1 MSSGGKLQLAFRGPQ
16 DAYISGRPQM
26 TFFKA
31 VYKRYTNF
39 AKECVW
45 CPFDGNPRQG
55 GKSTATIE
63 RQGDLIQE
71 AFITADIDNPSVTNL
86 GSGGVTTASNNLA
99 YAGERLIE
107 SVELYIGQQLIDKHY
122 QRWWRVF
129 SELYHDD
136 AKKAQYSKMT
146 SPDGAATK
154 CRVYLPLI
162 FFFNRNPGLALPLVS
177 IPNQQ
182 VRLTFNWSPD
192 EGVWATAP
200 EVIDSSIKCW
210 VNYIYLDDEERRV
223 MSDRDQSYLID
234 QVQYSGGENI
244 NSTAEGAAV
253 TPQRIPLNFKHP
265 VKELY
270 WCAPYILA
278 GDITQRQWN
287 YSIKS
292 LGVTEVLDNTTA
304 PSTEQTEPHL
314 SGGIVRLGI
323 GADTGVSETDDGT
336 LQSLSIE
343 INKSKVAEEQGGKYY
358 NSIQPFQYHSGCPVP
373 GIYSYSFATDP
384 ESIKPTGSCN
394 FSRIQDAAAFVRFK
408 TGTTTA
414 NPNMEI
420 FATNFNVLD
429 IKKGFASLAFS
440 S

>member
-55 GKSTATIE
+55 GKSTAIIE

-71 AFITADIDNPSVTNL
+71 AFITADVT
-86 GSGGVTTASNNLA
+86 VTDDDLNGTTGATVSDSLA
-99 YAGERLIE
+99 YAGERLID

-122 QRWWRVF
+122 QRWWRLF

-146 SPDGAATK
+146 SPDSAGTCK
-154 CRVYLPLI
+154 IYLPLI

-177 IPNQQ
+177 MPNQQ
-182 VRLTFNWSPD
+182 VRLTFNWNNV
-192 EGVWATAP
+192 EGIWATAP
-200 EVIDSSIKCW
+200 QVAPASIKCW
-210 VNYIYLDDEERRV
+210 VNYIYLDDEERKV
-223 MSDRDQSYLID
+223 MSNREQSYLID
-234 QVQYSGGENI
+234 QVQFSGGENI
-244 NSTAEGAAV
+244 PANAATGAGATV
-253 TPQRIPLNFKHP
+253 HRVPIDFKHP
-265 VKELY
+265 VKELV
-270 WCAPYILA
+270 WCFPSAA
-278 GDITQRQWN
+278 TTNAQFN
-287 YSIKS
+287 YTDKEIN
-292 LGVTEVLDNTTA
+292 VTEMID
-304 PSTEQTEPHL
+304 SGQIEPHL
-314 SGGIVRLGI
+314 SGGVVRLDAGD
-323 GADTGVSETDDGT
+323 AFAETTNGP
-336 LQSLSIE
+336 LQSFSLE

-358 NSIQPFQYHSGCPVP
+358 NSMQPFQYHSGCPVP
-373 GIYSYSFATDP
+373 GIYSYSFATKP

-394 FSRIQDAAAFVRFK
+394 FSRIQDAACFLRTK
-408 TGTTTA
+408 
-414 NPNMEI
+414 NPVNPIMEM

-429 IKKGFASLAFS
+429 IKKGFASLAFVS
-440 S
+440 